1 MQGRLYVK
9 HDGDVL
15 RVQHATSGNVAK
27 CLFRVQLFHCA
38 RIQSTV
44 FRNNIQA
51 FSHITKGTE
60 KGVKLSTLHWQ
71 SGTLLVTGVADVIQT

>member
-1 MQGRLYVK
+1 MQGIRQTRWSWRS
-9 HDGDVL
+9 L

-51 FSHITKGTE
+51 FSHITKGME
-60 KGVKLSTLHWQ
+60 KGVKLTTLHWQ